1 MAALVAATHVFIAA
15 KRKQVVDAGS
25 KSGHDV
31 ERLK

>member
-15 KRKQVVDAGS
+15 KRNQVVDARN
-25 KSGHDV
+25 KSGHVV